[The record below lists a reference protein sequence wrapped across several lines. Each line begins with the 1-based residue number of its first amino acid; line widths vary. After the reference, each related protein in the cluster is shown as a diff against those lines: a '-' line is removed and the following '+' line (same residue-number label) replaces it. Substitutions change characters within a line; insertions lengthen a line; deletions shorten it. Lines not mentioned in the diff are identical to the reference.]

1 MCIWFNSED
10 ENNINKN
17 LKSKLEDLKV
27 TLIIKS
33 LENAQIIFYRENF
46 DDQIIS
52 FVEICTLSFSNSNSS

>member
-10 ENNINKN
+10 ENNINK
-17 LKSKLEDLKV
+17 LENLKV

-33 LENAQIIFYRENF
+33 LENAQFIFNRENF

-52 FVEICTLSFSNSNSS
+52 FVEICTLSFSNLNSL

>member
-10 ENNINKN
+10 ENNIN
-17 LKSKLEDLKV
+17 KLEDLKV

-33 LENAQIIFYRENF
+33 LENAQFIFYRENF

-52 FVEICTLSFSNSNSS
+52 FVEICTLSFSNLNSL